1 MNAIRA
7 QIETEEDTSEAQI
20 QARVVWYHYVGE
32 LDQQEIADRMGLTRN
47 RVNRL
52 VGPARADGLARI
64 EVRLPLANCVALVGR
79 ERGGGPV
86 SMSARPCW
94 LRP

>member
-7 QIETEEDTSEAQI
+7 QIETEEYTSQAQI

-47 RVNRL
+47 RANRL
-52 VGPARADGLARI
+52 VGPARADGLART
-64 EVRLPLANCVALVGR
+64 EVRLPLANCVALFGR

-86 SMSARPCW
+86 SMIARPCW